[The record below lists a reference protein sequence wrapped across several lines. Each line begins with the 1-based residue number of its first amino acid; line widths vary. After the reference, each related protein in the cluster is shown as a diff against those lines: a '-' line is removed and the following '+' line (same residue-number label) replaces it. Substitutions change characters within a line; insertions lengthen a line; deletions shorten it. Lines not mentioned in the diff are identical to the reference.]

1 MVTVELQYAVTEIA
15 LPEEA
20 QFESWAKVIE
30 TPNNDPQVV
39 AIRIVNEQEMSALN
53 NQYRQKEGST
63 NVLSFPAEL
72 HDEVDLPFI
81 GDVVICAPIVIKEAH
96 KQGKTEESHWAHMTV
111 HGILHLQGYDHAYEA
126 EALQMESLEIKIMQQ
141 LGFDNPYL

>member
-1 MVTVELQYAVTEIA
+1 MVTVELQYAVTEVA

-20 QFESWAKVIE
+20 QFQSWAKAID
-30 TPNNDPQVV
+30 TPGNDSQVV
-39 AIRIVNEQEMSALN
+39 TIRIVNEQEMSALN
-53 NQYRQKEGST
+53 KQYRQKEGPT

-81 GDVVICAPIVIKEAH
+81 GDVVICAPIVVNEAH
-96 KQGKTEESHWAHMTV
+96 KQGKIEESHWAHMTV
-111 HGILHLQGYDHAYEA
+111 HGILHLQGYDHVDEVEA
-126 EALQMESLEIKIMQQ
+126 VQMESLEIKIMQQ